1 MKNKEDQIARD
12 NLSKLMRGEFD
23 FDPKKILNKTLIFDN
38 KKVDQK
44 IIMDMIIEV
53 LMIKQMMKFMLN
65 ILFVQTI

>member
-65 ILFVQTI
+65 ILFIQTI

>member
-38 KKVDQK
+38 KKVD
-44 IIMDMIIEV
+44 
-53 LMIKQMMKFMLN
+53 
-65 ILFVQTI
+65 

>member
-65 ILFVQTI
+65 MLFVQTI

>member
-23 FDPKKILNKTLIFDN
+23 FDPQKILNKTLIFDN

>member
-23 FDPKKILNKTLIFDN
+23 FDPRKILNKTLIFDN

>member
-1 MKNKEDQIARD
+1 MKNKDDQIARD

>member
-1 MKNKEDQIARD
+1 MKNKEDQNARD

>member
-53 LMIKQMMKFMLN
+53 LMIKQMMKFILN